1 VFCLIKCIMIPVY
14 ASRLNLDVLC
24 SFVTVHL
31 HSVTGMIEC
40 RFRCAICVLSDEVY
54 YDTSICLQAKLD
66 VLSFYVLCSTF
77 YYVKSFH
84 QQK

>member
-1 VFCLIKCIMIPVY
+1 
-14 ASRLNLDVLC
+14 
-24 SFVTVHL
+24 
-31 HSVTGMIEC
+31 MIEC

-54 YDTSICLQAKLD
+54 YDTSICLQAELD